1 MIRRPP
7 RSTRTDTLFPYT
19 TLFRSVQCVVNEEL
33 AYRPAPEVDRRAP
46 RCMAIFG
53 EEIRCVGMEVIAVR
67 SEVVVDDIDE
77 DHQTERVRRV
87 DQLLEFIRRAVGR
100 VRRIRQHPVVA
111 PVARTREVIEWHQFD
126 SGDAELDERRQTLD
140 HAQATAAGTDMPW
153 VHNGFVPLA
162 SPPVARKSVV

>member
-1 MIRRPP
+1 MRI
-7 RSTRTDTLFPYT
+7 SDW
-19 TLFRSVQCVVNEEL
+19 SSDVCSSDL

-53 EEIRCVGMEVIAVR
+53 EEIRCVGMQVIAVR

-77 DHQTERVRRV
+77 DHQAERVRRV

-111 PVARTREVIEWHQFD
+111 PVARTREVIEWHPFET
-126 SGDAELDERRQTLD
+126 GREPWRERVCTY
-140 HAQATAAGTDMPW
+140 G
-153 VHNGFVPLA
+153 
-162 SPPVARKSVV
+162 

>member
-19 TLFRSVQCVVNEEL
+19 TLFRSQAVEAIFVQPVQCVVNEEL

-53 EEIRCVGMEVIAVR
+53 EEIRCVGMQVIAVR

-77 DHQTERVRRV
+77 AHQAERVRRV
-87 DQLLEFIRRAVGR
+87 DQLLWFIRRAVGS
-100 VRRIRQHPVVA
+100 VRRLRQP
-111 PVARTREVIEWHQFD
+111 RTSD
-126 SGDAELDERRQTLD
+126 RRVG
-140 HAQATAAGTDMPW
+140 AWCGGTC
-153 VHNGFVPLA
+153 
-162 SPPVARKSVV
+162 R

>member
-1 MIRRPP
+1 M
-7 RSTRTDTLFPYT
+7 
-19 TLFRSVQCVVNEEL
+19 Q
-33 AYRPAPEVDRRAP
+33 
-46 RCMAIFG
+46 
-53 EEIRCVGMEVIAVR
+53 VIAVR

-77 DHQTERVRRV
+77 DHQAERVRRV

-140 HAQATAAGTDMPW
+140 HAQETAAGTDMQFVQP
-153 VHNGFVPLA
+153 GFVPWP
-162 SPPVARKSVV
+162 SPPVRGWPREIGRASCRERVCQYVWIWGVGVSLK